1 MEKNIMNE
9 NNEIIEN
16 TEIPQATSTSD
27 VESTSVESVDL
38 FEAAEAQEAL
48 EKSEELAKKAYVP
61 LFTDASENYHLQND
75 KKIREQL
82 GISNEIVAERVDDN
96 PDAISLESTA
106 EFDEDTVGAPAK
118 LPENKAEEDSDE
130 SISVY
135 KFTAED
141 DEDNEAARQELDRIN
156 MLLHGTTEPE
166 PAQPRAE
173 QIVEAEEAEE
183 EEYLDQPEE
192 YVMPDPDHSD
202 FGVYEPEIRN
212 TDTIDDNEDRPSGIV
227 DSSEIVRNDKG
238 FIKDSEFT
246 NPTQRESI
254 KDKFLDS
261 LLSIKI
267 RLTASYIFGLLL
279 LILEILSAAKAIPFN
294 LFGGAGRVHTLGLV
308 DFLLATGIFI
318 LALPE
323 TVRAFKYLIK
333 GQPLTD
339 LIPAISYLILGGY
352 TLAVSLTFVR
362 TYALFGF
369 LFAVV
374 CIPMINASL
383 YRIKAD
389 FVAFKMISK
398 NGQKQVIDKRNTR
411 ELSAENM
418 ALDGVVDEYK
428 SSSIRTFSAEFIS
441 DFFKN
446 SSKETAS
453 PVDFAV
459 TVGIPFGLALIAGV
473 IAIFLSTGVAIVN
486 ALAVFAIVFMLGCP
500 AFSMLQ
506 GRISFFHSQ
515 RAALHYESTAVG
527 EAAYQEISGADVIT
541 FNDTDVFGPD
551 DVNLKRFMLY
561 SDMGSMEKVMGQMS
575 ALFAAVGGPLDFMFS
590 NAIDNRVRYKTATGL
605 IIEDDGICGT
615 VMGHKVYAGSE
626 EYMRRNNIAIPDGA
640 GVTDS
645 RFDTTKVMY
654 SAEDGEINAKFYIR
668 YSFSEEFTMILPE
681 LREQG
686 ITPLVYT
693 RDPNISDELLRNLSA
708 GAGFMRVCRVYTPA
722 KAGRVY
728 GRVSAGMITYGDKID
743 AASTV
748 LLAKKLSNFSLGA
761 HFAELCSMVIGIILG
776 ILLSVVGM
784 QGAATL
790 VAAVWQIVWFML
802 VRTISYRVFL
812 KENRKDED

>member
-1 MEKNIMNE
+1 MEKEIIKE
-9 NNEIIEN
+9 NNEITEN
-16 TEIPQATSTSD
+16 TDNIAEATATDAQAAP
-27 VESTSVESVDL
+27 VESVDL

-48 EKSEELAKKAYVP
+48 AKTEELIKKAYVP

-75 KKIREQL
+75 KKIRQQL
-82 GISNEIVAERVDDN
+82 GIANEVVAERVDDN
-96 PDAISLESTA
+96 PDAISLDSTA
-106 EFDEDTVGAPAK
+106 EFDEDIVGAPAK
-118 LPENKAEEDSDE
+118 LPENKAEEESDE

-135 KFTAED
+135 KFTAEED
-141 DEDNEAARQELDRIN
+141 DDTAAAQKELDRIN
-156 MLLHGTTEPE
+156 MLLHGTTQPAPA
-166 PAQPRAE
+166 PAQPE
-173 QIVEAEEAEE
+173 PIIEE
-183 EEYLDQPEE
+183 EVEEETEEPITQPEE

-202 FGVYEPEIRN
+202 FGVYEPEVRKN
-212 TDTIDDNEDRPSGIV
+212 DDSEDRPSGVV
-227 DSSEIVRNDKG
+227 DPSEIVKNDKG
-238 FIKDSEFT
+238 LIKDSEFT
-246 NPTQRESI
+246 NPAQRESI

-267 RLTASYIFGLLL
+267 RLSVSYLFGLLL
-279 LILEILSAAKAIPFN
+279 FILEVLSAAKAIPFN
-294 LFGGAGRVHTLGLV
+294 LFGGVGNVHTLALV

-318 LALPE
+318 LSLPE
-323 TVRAFKYLIK
+323 TFRAIKYLIK

-383 YRIKAD
+383 YRTKAD

-398 NGQKQVIDKRNTR
+398 NEQKQVIDSRSTR

-446 SSKETAS
+446 SAKENAS
-453 PVDFAV
+453 PSDFAI
-459 TVGIPFGLALIAGV
+459 TVGIPFGIALVAGV

-486 ALAVFAIVFMLGCP
+486 ALAVFATVFMLGAP

-506 GRISFFHSQ
+506 GKISFFHSQ
-515 RAALHYESTAVG
+515 RAALQYESTAVG

-561 SDMGSMEKVMGQMS
+561 SDMGSMEKVMSQMS

-590 NAIDNRVRYKTATGL
+590 NAIDNRVRHKTATNL

-626 EYMRRNNIAIPDGA
+626 EYMRRNNIAIPEGA
-640 GVTDS
+640 SVTDS
-645 RFDTTKVMY
+645 SFDTTKVMY
-654 SAEDGEINAKFYIR
+654 AAEDGEINAKFYIR

-708 GAGFMRVCRVYTPA
+708 GADFMRVCRVYTPA
-722 KAGRVY
+722 KEEKVY
-728 GRVSAGMITYGDKID
+728 SRVSAGMITYGDKID

-748 LLAKKLSNFSLGA
+748 LLAKKFRKFSLGA
-761 HFAELCSMVIGIILG
+761 HFAELCSIIIGIILG
-776 ILLSVVGM
+776 ILLAIVGM
-784 QGAATL
+784 KGAATL
-790 VAAVWQIVWFML
+790 IAAVWQIVWFML
-802 VRTISYRVFL
+802 VRSISYRVFL
-812 KENRKDED
+812 RENKKDED